1 MKHLVPLLSVVLLAT
16 APAARAQVLIE
27 DFTSVLTSTTT
38 RYFGT
43 WADGNADP
51 YVGSTNPNLGFT
63 NSGGTL
69 NITGSSPTPNNADT
83 SKLVF
88 LHFAP
93 FLSIGSNTLLSV
105 TAQPLQPLTGN
116 VAESFKITLLSFGG
130 GDAFATF
137 TIKNSFP
144 SGSYST
150 ATSPLTFGPG
160 SFYPDSIY
168 EVRISGDLPGG
179 SAAFK
184 MSFDNISAVP
194 EPSTYAAL
202 FGASAFGV
210 VVVLRRRR
218 KA

>member
-1 MKHLVPLLSVVLLAT
+1 MKHLVPLFSVVLLAT

-43 WADGNADP
+43 WADGNAAP
-51 YVGSTNPNLGFT
+51 YVGSANPNLGFT

-69 NITGSSPTPNNADT
+69 NVTGSSPTPNNADT

-88 LHFAP
+88 FHFAP

-105 TAQPLQPLTGN
+105 TAQPLTGN
-116 VAESFKITLLSFGG
+116 VANSFKITLFSFGG

-137 TIKNSFP
+137 TIANSFP
-144 SGSYST
+144 TGSYST

-168 EVRISGDLPGG
+168 EVRISGDLHDG
-179 SAAFK
+179 SDAFK

-194 EPSTYAAL
+194 EPSTYGAL
-202 FGASAFGV
+202 FGASVFGV
-210 VVVLRRRR
+210 VVVVRRRR

>member
-1 MKHLVPLLSVVLLAT
+1 MKHLVPLFSVVLLAT

-51 YVGSTNPNLGFT
+51 YVGSANPNLGFT

-69 NITGSSPTPNNADT
+69 NVTGSSPTPNNADT

-88 LHFAP
+88 FHFAP

-105 TAQPLQPLTGN
+105 TAQLLTGN
-116 VAESFKITLLSFGG
+116 VANSFKITLFSFGG

-137 TIKNSFP
+137 TIANSFP
-144 SGSYST
+144 TGSYST

-168 EVRISGDLPGG
+168 EVRISGDLHDG
-179 SAAFK
+179 SDAFK

-194 EPSTYAAL
+194 EPSTYGAL
-202 FGASAFGV
+202 FGASVFGV
-210 VVVLRRRR
+210 VVVVRRRR

>member
-1 MKHLVPLLSVVLLAT
+1 MKHLVPLFSVVLLAT

-51 YVGSTNPNLGFT
+51 YVGSANPNLGFT

-69 NITGSSPTPNNADT
+69 NVTGSSPTPNNADT

-88 LHFAP
+88 FHFAP

-105 TAQPLQPLTGN
+105 TAQPLTGN
-116 VAESFKITLLSFGG
+116 VANSFKITLFSFGG

-137 TIKNSFP
+137 TIANSFP
-144 SGSYST
+144 TGSYST
-150 ATSPLTFGPG
+150 ATSPLTFGGG
-160 SFYPDSIY
+160 SFSTDSIY
-168 EVRISGDLPGG
+168 QVIISGDLPGG

>member
-1 MKHLVPLLSVVLLAT
+1 MKHLVPLFSVVLLAT

-51 YVGSTNPNLGFT
+51 YVGSANPNLGFT

-69 NITGSSPTPNNADT
+69 NVTGSSPTPNNADT

-88 LHFAP
+88 VHFAP

-105 TAQPLQPLTGN
+105 TAQPLTGN
-116 VAESFKITLLSFGG
+116 VANSFKITLFSFGG

-137 TIKNSFP
+137 TIANSFP
-144 SGSYST
+144 TGSYST

-168 EVRISGDLPGG
+168 EVRISGDLHDG
-179 SAAFK
+179 SDAFK

-194 EPSTYAAL
+194 EPSTYGAL
-202 FGASAFGV
+202 FGASVFGV
-210 VVVLRRRR
+210 VVVVRRRR

>member
-1 MKHLVPLLSVVLLAT
+1 MKHLVPLFSVVLLAT

-51 YVGSTNPNLGFT
+51 YVGSANPNLGFT

-69 NITGSSPTPNNADT
+69 NVTGSSPTPNNADT

-88 LHFAP
+88 VHFAP

-105 TAQPLQPLTGN
+105 TAQLLTGN
-116 VAESFKITLLSFGG
+116 VANSFKITLFSFGG

-137 TIKNSFP
+137 TIANSFP
-144 SGSYST
+144 TGSYST

-168 EVRISGDLPGG
+168 EVRISGDLHDG
-179 SAAFK
+179 SDAFK

-194 EPSTYAAL
+194 EPSTYGAL
-202 FGASAFGV
+202 FGASVFGV
-210 VVVLRRRR
+210 VVVVRRRR